1 MSKFLNLERYVE
13 NKDKI
18 NEFLNIFKEIF
29 LRNYNWENTTN
40 VKIEDIEDITI
51 SNYKNPSLCVV
62 NFETFM
68 INLYNFYSINYKDY
82 LAEKDALVLEHYKEN
97 KESKKN
103 SKNIVI

>member
-18 NEFLNIFKEIF
+18 DEFLNIFKEIF
-29 LRNYNWENTTN
+29 LKQYNWDNSTN
-40 VKIEDIEDITI
+40 VKVEDIEDITI
-51 SNYKNPSLCVV
+51 SNYKNPSLCVL

-68 INLYNFYSINYKDY
+68 ENLYNFYSINYKDY

-97 KESKKN
+97 NKDKKN
-103 SKNIVI
+103 SKNVVI